1 MSDSMLM
8 FLDVV
13 QKKTL
18 YEDEFVDFIE
28 NSTYYYPVYRYKSIK
43 DYLMNFLLAL
53 CHDMPIT
60 LVDADFSK
68 TEVKDLGLEENL
80 DVPQRL
86 IKNSN
91 VVAADWMYRLK
102 QSSSSIVLFTSGT
115 TGLPKRVF
123 HTIDTLT
130 RMVRTDEQYHS
141 NRWALAY
148 NPTHM
153 AGLQVLFQAFYNKNF
168 ILNLFGA
175 PIVESAEA
183 INKEYITNISATPTF
198 YRLLLG
204 TGKVFDKVKRITLGG
219 ERSNNDLHLKMKI
232 IFPNAKLNNIYA
244 STELGSLFV
253 SQGEAFRIANHL
265 IDKIK
270 ISDDGELLVHTSLL
284 SMKTQK
290 SDWYATGD
298 LVEIIS
304 TEPLEF
310 IIQSRK
316 TEMVNIGG
324 YKVNPNEVE
333 SVIRQYDSVLN
344 CRVYGKPNSVLGFI
358 LCAEI
363 QLEKGK
369 ELDKRAL
376 QLFLTSNLQEYK
388 VPRIFKIVN
397 KIDVTRTGK
406 ITRKS

>member
-1 MSDSMLM
+1 MLM